1 MRSVLKIIFLSAILG
16 LAIPSAAQNRS
27 YDVFVPIAKYM
38 KKGDADRLSAWFADN
53 LEITV
58 LATTNESSRN
68 QARQIMKSFFNSYT
82 PRAFTIN
89 HKAGRYN
96 MKYALGSLSAG
107 GEIFIVTIFVSCKD
121 DTYKIQQL
129 KIERLEQ

>member
-58 LATTNESSRN
+58 LTTTNESSRN

-107 GEIFIVTIFVSCKD
+107 GEMFIVTIFVSCKD